1 MHTWGLVCWGPPC
14 RSVSGVEGVNEAACG
29 DIHTGWGE
37 DRALHLPDPGQWA
50 GPPGLS
56 PDLGVASPGEP
67 QALGHPDALERN
79 EVTARLLL
87 A

>member
-1 MHTWGLVCWGPPC
+1 M
-14 RSVSGVEGVNEAACG
+14 SGMEGVNEATCG
-29 DIHTGWGE
+29 DIHTGWGD
-37 DRALHLPDPGQWA
+37 DRAVHVHVPDPGQGA

-67 QALGHPDALERN
+67 QALGHPDAPERN
-79 EVTARLLL
+79 EVTGRLLL